1 MVNYISLM
9 RFHLFHKLHVINRY
23 NFNKSWKAFQNE
35 KNKLKLS
42 EDRDEYIRI
51 LKKYGINNLT

>member
-1 MVNYISLM
+1 MVNYISLL
-9 RFHLFHKLHVINRY
+9 RFHIFHKIHVINRT

>member
-1 MVNYISLM
+1 MVNYISLL
-9 RFHLFHKLHVINRY
+9 RFHLFHKIHVINRN
-23 NFNKSWKAFQNE
+23 NFNKSWLAFQNE

>member
-9 RFHLFHKLHVINRY
+9 RFHKLHVINRN